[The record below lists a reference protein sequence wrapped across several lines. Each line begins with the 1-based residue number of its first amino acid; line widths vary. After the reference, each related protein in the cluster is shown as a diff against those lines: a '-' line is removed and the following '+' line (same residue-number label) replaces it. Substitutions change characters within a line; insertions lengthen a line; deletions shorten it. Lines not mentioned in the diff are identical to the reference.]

1 MRKLRAGVI
10 GAGSWAVASHI
21 PNLVRRSDEVDLV
34 GVARPDR
41 ELLDWVA
48 DEFGFR
54 MAATDYRD
62 VLDQGLDICIV
73 SSPNRFHHEHARAVL
88 ESGCHVMVEKPFTL
102 DPAEAW
108 DLVDTAERLD
118 LHLLLALGWN
128 YKPMIR
134 RAKDLVEEGGGFGDV
149 EHIMIDMSSAARE
162 LLAVGA
168 PYEAGSSVAAA
179 RPETYMDPNLSGG
192 GYAQA
197 QLSHALGLAFW
208 LAEEVR
214 PEEVFAFM
222 SRPLEAPVELHDAIS
237 VRLSNGGI
245 ATVSGSSCHPGY
257 DGNKHVLSIR
267 IIGSEAMLSVDVG
280 RELVYWHRGDGDGV
294 RLDLDD
300 RAGDYDCDG
309 PVHALVDLA
318 LGRDVR
324 NCSPGHVGARAVEVT
339 EAAYRSARTGEVA
352 GTGGS

>member
-1 MRKLRAGVI
+1 MKLRAGVI

-21 PNLVRRSDEVDLV
+21 PNLVQRADEVELV

-48 DEFGFR
+48 GEFGFR
-54 MAATDYRD
+54 VAATDYRE
-62 VLDQGLDICIV
+62 VLDQQLDICIV
-73 SSPNRFHHEHARAVL
+73 SSPNRFHYQHAEAAMR
-88 ESGCHVMVEKPFTL
+88 SGAHVMVEKPFTL

-108 DLVDTAERLD
+108 DLVETAENHDR
-118 LHLLLALGWN
+118 HLLLALGWN
-128 YKPMIR
+128 YKPMVR
-134 RAKDLVEEGGGFGDV
+134 RAKELVEEGGGFGDV

-168 PYEAGSSVAAA
+168 PYEAGSPVATAL
-179 RPETYMDPNLSGG
+179 PETYMDPTVSGG

-197 QLSHALGLAFW
+197 QLSHALGMAFW
-208 LAEEVR
+208 LAEDVHASEA
-214 PEEVFAFM
+214 FAFM
-222 SRPLEAPVELHDAIS
+222 AKPLQAPVELHDAIT
-237 VRLSNGGI
+237 VRFTNGGI

-257 DGNKHVLSIR
+257 DGNKHVLSVR
-267 IIGSEAMLSVDVG
+267 IIGSRAMLSVDVG
-280 RELVYWHRGDGDGV
+280 RELVYWHRGDGDAV

-300 RAGDYDCDG
+300 QAGDYDCDG

-352 GTGGS
+352 RIGDS

>member
-1 MRKLRAGVI
+1 MARLRAGVV

-21 PNLVRRSDEVDLV
+21 PNLVQRSDEVELV

-48 DEFGFR
+48 GEFGFR
-54 MAATDYRD
+54 VASTDYRE
-62 VLDQGLDICIV
+62 VLDQELDICIV
-73 SSPNRFHHEHARAVL
+73 SSPNRFHYEQAKAAMLSGAHVL
-88 ESGCHVMVEKPFTL
+88 VEKPFTL

-118 LHLLLALGWN
+118 RHLLLALGWN
-128 YKPMIR
+128 FKPMVR
-134 RAKDLVEEGGGFGDV
+134 RAKELVEEGGGLGDV

-162 LLAVGA
+162 LLAAGA
-168 PYEAGSSVAAA
+168 PYEAGSSVATA
-179 RPETYMDPNLSGG
+179 RPETYTDPAVSGG

-197 QLSHALGLAFW
+197 QLSHALGMAFW
-208 LAEEVR
+208 LAGDVR
-214 PEEVFAFM
+214 ATEAFAFM
-222 SRPLEAPVELHDAIS
+222 SAPLNAPVELHDAIS
-237 VRLSNGGI
+237 VRLSNGGV
-245 ATVSGSSCHPGY
+245 ATVSGSSCHLGY
-257 DGNKHVLSIR
+257 DGNKHVMAIR

-280 RELVYWHRGDGDGV
+280 RELVYWYRDSAEAV

-300 RAGDYDCDG
+300 HAGEYDCDG

-318 LGRDVR
+318 LGRDAR

-339 EAAYRSARTGEVA
+339 EAAYRSARTGQVA
-352 GTGGS
+352 RIANS